1 MNIRFH
7 SRIARW
13 WLDSQDG
20 YILFTEWS
28 DSSSFVFLW
37 VTNQSKARNA
47 SDRGARNW
55 SRRCEGINSTTP
67 RFNSAVKS
75 HQSILLDRLLI
86 ALKLCARHVAQGND
100 CCPTWRL
107 RNKEEAYLGKAWILS
122 LDIMDA
128 PIYNI
133 FIACNTKN

>member
-13 WLDSQDG
+13 WLHSQDG

-28 DSSSFVFLW
+28 DSSSFVFYELQI
-37 VTNQSKARNA
+37 NQKLEIA

-107 RNKEEAYLGKAWILS
+107 RNKEEAYLRKAWILS

-128 PIYNI
+128 PRYNI
-133 FIACNTKN
+133 FNACNTKN